1 MYMLTENMQFSES
14 SHGGQVNSDRGGEV
28 DIDAVMQTLGDQM
41 AKNPEDDDEEVSG
54 SLDDLDVDEAI
65 MDDGGSLN

>member
-1 MYMLTENMQFSES
+1 
-14 SHGGQVNSDRGGEV
+14 
-28 DIDAVMQTLGDQM
+28 M

-54 SLDDLDVDEAI
+54 SIDDLDVDEAI